1 MTDNKTVR
9 IKRLPQRP
17 SNGLLAWQA
26 TVGYITSELSADA
39 ALMMRVQPRDGGL
52 RWFASVGWAG
62 IPTQAVE
69 GDMLAHVLRDL
80 WTALEKVHTVFKNEV
95 DRVRQPAAYKDDQW
109 LDTDTHRAL
118 ESLLE
123 VTGAVFQE
131 GWSLLFVYQ
140 AVETPAHRVK
150 ARLIAK
156 GDAVQISG
164 QGPTLREACRDLYRH
179 AAPNYFAS
187 SGRAV
192 DETLIS

>member
-1 MTDNKTVR
+1 
-9 IKRLPQRP
+9 
-17 SNGLLAWQA
+17 
-26 TVGYITSELSADA
+26 
-39 ALMMRVQPRDGGL
+39 
-52 RWFASVGWAG
+52 
-62 IPTQAVE
+62 
-69 GDMLAHVLRDL
+69 
-80 WTALEKVHTVFKNEV
+80 
-95 DRVRQPAAYKDDQW
+95 
-109 LDTDTHRAL
+109 L

-156 GDAVQISG
+156 NDAVQISG

-187 SGRAV
+187 SGRTV
-192 DETLIS
+192 DDSLIS